1 MPEPVITYALIALNV
16 AVSLWG
22 FSSLRSGS
30 FRRFVF
36 APHDVARGRNLTGM
50 LLSHFSHGDGW
61 HLFFNMLTLYVFGRV
76 TEAGLGPRMLIV
88 YAAGAVAANLL
99 IFLLRRNDPG
109 YRVLGASDS
118 VTAILFAAI
127 VLRPE
132 MSVQFLLLPIPIPAP
147 IFAVLYIAYTS
158 FLLDRGIGNVSH
170 EGHLAGALSGLL
182 LGGWLA
188 PGHFGPLIERAQR
201 LFH

>member
-1 MPEPVITYALIALNV
+1 MPEPVLTYALIALNV
-16 AVSLWG
+16 AISLWG

-36 APHDVARGRNLTGM
+36 APHEVMRGKNLLGM

-88 YAAGAVAANLL
+88 YAAGAVASNLL
-99 IFLLRRNDPG
+99 ILLLRRNDPG

-132 MSVQFLLLPIPIPAP
+132 MSVQFLVIPIPIPAP

-170 EGHLAGALSGLL
+170 EGHLAGAISGLL

-188 PGHFGPLIERAQR
+188 PEHFGPLIDRAQR

>member
-1 MPEPVITYALIALNV
+1 MREPVLTYLLIAVNV
-16 AVSLWG
+16 AISLWG
-22 FSSLRSGS
+22 FSSLKAGS

-36 APHDVARGRNLTGM
+36 APHEVARGQSLQGM

-61 HLFFNMLTLYVFGRV
+61 HLFFNMLTFYFFGPV
-76 TEAGLGPRMLIV
+76 VEYAFGPWMLLI
-88 YAAGAVAANLL
+88 YAAAGVAANVL
-99 IFLLRRNDPG
+99 IFLLRRNDAG

-132 MSVQFLLLPIPIPAP
+132 MTIQFLVLPIPIPAP
-147 IFAVLYIAYTS
+147 LFAILYLAYTS

-170 EGHLAGALSGLL
+170 EGHLAGALTGLA
-182 LGGWLA
+182 LGGWLS
-188 PGHFGPLIERAQR
+188 PYHFGPLLERAR
-201 LFH
+201 HLFL

>member
-1 MPEPVITYALIALNV
+1 MAEPILTYALIALNV
-16 AVSLWG
+16 AISFWG

-36 APHDVARGRNLTGM
+36 APHEVRRGHNLIGM
-50 LLSHFSHGDGW
+50 LLSHFSHADAW

-76 TEAGLGPRMLIV
+76 TEAGLGPNMLII
-88 YAAGAVAANLL
+88 YFAAGLAGNLL
-99 IFLLRRNDPG
+99 ILLLRGNDPG

-132 MSVQFLLLPIPIPAP
+132 MSIQFLLIPIPIAAP
-147 IFAVLYIAYTS
+147 IFAVIYIAYTS
-158 FLLDRGIGNVSH
+158 FLLDKGIGNVSH
-170 EGHLAGALSGLL
+170 EGHLAGALTGLL

-188 PGHFGPLIERAQR
+188 PDHFAPLLERVHR
-201 LFH
+201 LIH

>member
-1 MPEPVITYALIALNV
+1 
-16 AVSLWG
+16 
-22 FSSLRSGS
+22 
-30 FRRFVF
+30 
-36 APHDVARGRNLTGM
+36 M

-88 YAAGAVAANLL
+88 YAAAGAAATLL
-99 IFLLRRNDPG
+99 IFLLRRNDAG

-132 MSVQFLLLPIPIPAP
+132 MSIQFLFIPVPIPAP
-147 IFAVLYIAYTS
+147 IFAVIYVAYTS

-170 EGHLAGALSGLL
+170 EGHLAGALTGLL

-188 PGHFGPLIERAQR
+188 PDHFGPLLERAQR

>member
-1 MPEPVITYALIALNV
+1 MPEPVLTYALIALNV
-16 AVSLWG
+16 AISLWG

-36 APHDVARGRNLTGM
+36 SPHDVAQGKNLVGM

-76 TEAGLGPRMLIV
+76 TEAGLGPNMLIV
-88 YAAGAVAANLL
+88 YAAGAVAGNLL
-99 IFLLRRNDPG
+99 ILLLRRNDPG

-147 IFAVLYIAYTS
+147 VFAVLYIAYTS

-188 PGHFGPLIERAQR
+188 PEHFGPLIERAQR

>member
-1 MPEPVITYALIALNV
+1 MPEPVLTYALIAVNV

-22 FSSLRSGS
+22 FSSLKAGS

-36 APHDVARGRNLTGM
+36 APHEVARGNNFPGM
-50 LLSHFSHGDGW
+50 LLSHFSHGDAW

-76 TEAGLGPRMLIV
+76 VEAGLGPRMLIV
-88 YAAGAVAANLL
+88 YVAAGLAGNLL
-99 IFLLRRNDPG
+99 IFLMRRNDPG

-132 MSVQFLLLPIPIPAP
+132 MSIQFLLIPIPIPAP
-147 IFAVLYIAYTS
+147 VFAILYIAYTS

-170 EGHLAGALSGLL
+170 EGHLAGALTGLL

-188 PGHFGPLIERAQR
+188 PDHFAPLLDRAQR

>member
-1 MPEPVITYALIALNV
+1 MAEPVLTYALIALNV

-22 FSSLRSGS
+22 FSSLRKGG

-36 APHDVARGRNLTGM
+36 APHEVARGHNLIGM

-76 TEAGLGPRMLIV
+76 TEAGLGPRMLII
-88 YAAGAVAANLL
+88 YAAAGAAASLF

-132 MSVQFLLLPIPIPAP
+132 MSIQFLFIPIPIPAP
-147 IFAVLYIAYTS
+147 IFAVIYVAYTS

-170 EGHLAGALSGLL
+170 EGHLAGALTGLL

-188 PGHFGPLIERAQR
+188 PDHFGPLLERAQR

>member
-1 MPEPVITYALIALNV
+1 MPEPVLTYALIALNV
-16 AVSLWG
+16 AISLWG

-36 APHDVARGRNLTGM
+36 APHDVMRGKNLLGM

-88 YAAGAVAANLL
+88 YAAGAVASNLL
-99 IFLLRRNDPG
+99 ILLLRRNDPA

-132 MSVQFLLLPIPIPAP
+132 MSVQFLLIPIPIPAP

-188 PGHFGPLIERAQR
+188 PEHFGPLIERAQR

>member
-1 MPEPVITYALIALNV
+1 MSEPIFTYALIALNV
-16 AVSLWG
+16 AVSMWG
-22 FSSLRSGS
+22 FSSLKSGS

-36 APHDVARGRNLTGM
+36 APHEVIRGRNLLGM
-50 LLSHFSHGDGW
+50 LLSHFSHADAW

-76 TEAGLGPRMLIV
+76 VEAGLGPNMLIV
-88 YAAGAVAANLL
+88 YAAAGLAGNLL
-99 IFLLRRNDPG
+99 ILLLRRNDSG

-132 MSVQFLLLPIPIPAP
+132 MSIQFLLIPVPIPAP
-147 IFAVLYIAYTS
+147 IFAVLYLAYTS

-170 EGHLAGALSGLL
+170 EGHLAGALTGLA

-188 PGHFGPLIERAQR
+188 PDHFGPLLDRAHR

>member
-1 MPEPVITYALIALNV
+1 MDGPVITYALIALNV

-22 FSSLRSGS
+22 FSSLRGGS

-36 APHDVARGRNLTGM
+36 SPFDVAHGRNLQGM
-50 LLSHFSHGDGW
+50 LLSHFAHGDGW

-76 TEAGLGPRMLIV
+76 TEAGLGPRMLLV
-88 YAAGAVAANLL
+88 YAAAGIAGNLL
-99 IFLLRRNDPG
+99 IFILRRNNPD

-118 VTAILFAAI
+118 VTGILFAAI
-127 VLRPE
+127 VLQPE
-132 MSVQFLLLPIPIPAP
+132 MSIQFLVLPIPIPAP
-147 IFAVLYIAYTS
+147 VFAVIYVAYTS
-158 FLLDRGIGNVSH
+158 FLLDREVGNVAH
-170 EGHLAGALSGLL
+170 EAHLGGALTGLL

>member
-1 MPEPVITYALIALNV
+1 MPEPILTYALIALNV

-22 FSSLRSGS
+22 FSSLKSGS

-36 APHDVARGRNLTGM
+36 APHEVIRGRNLLGM
-50 LLSHFSHGDGW
+50 LLSHFSHADAW

-76 TEAGLGPRMLIV
+76 VEAGLGPNMLIV
-88 YAAGAVAANLL
+88 YAAAGLAANLL
-99 IFLLRRNDPG
+99 ILILRRNDAG

-132 MSVQFLLLPIPIPAP
+132 MSIQFLVIPVPIPAP

-170 EGHLAGALSGLL
+170 EGHLAGALTGLV

-188 PGHFGPLIERAQR
+188 PDHFAPLLDRAHR

>member
-1 MPEPVITYALIALNV
+1 MAEPVVTYALIALNV

-22 FSSLRSGS
+22 FSALKKGD

-36 APHDVARGRNLTGM
+36 APYEVARGRNGIGM

-61 HLFFNMLTLYVFGRV
+61 HLFFNMLTLYIFGRV
-76 TEAGLGPRMLIV
+76 VEAGLGPRMLII
-88 YAAGAVAANLL
+88 YAAAALAGNLL
-99 IFLLRRNDPG
+99 IFLLRRDDPG
-109 YRVLGASDS
+109 HRVLGASDS

-132 MSVQFLLLPIPIPAP
+132 MSIQFLIVPIPIPAP
-147 IFAVLYIAYTS
+147 IFAVIYIAYTS

-170 EGHLAGALSGLL
+170 EGHLAGALTGLA

-188 PGHFGPLIERAQR
+188 PDHFGPLIERVQR
-201 LFH
+201 LWH

>member
-1 MPEPVITYALIALNV
+1 M
-16 AVSLWG
+16 
-22 FSSLRSGS
+22 
-30 FRRFVF
+30 
-36 APHDVARGRNLTGM
+36 
-50 LLSHFSHGDGW
+50 
-61 HLFFNMLTLYVFGRV
+61 
-76 TEAGLGPRMLIV
+76 
-88 YAAGAVAANLL
+88 AANLL
-99 IFLLRRNDPG
+99 IFILRRNDPG

-132 MSVQFLLLPIPIPAP
+132 MSVQFLLIPIPIPAP

-188 PGHFGPLIERAQR
+188 PEHFGPLIERAQR

>member
-1 MPEPVITYALIALNV
+1 MPEPILTYALIALNV
-16 AVSLWG
+16 AVSMWG
-22 FSSLRSGS
+22 FSSLKSGS

-36 APHDVARGRNLTGM
+36 APHEVIRGRNLLGM
-50 LLSHFSHGDGW
+50 LLSHFSHADAW

-76 TEAGLGPRMLIV
+76 VEAGLGPNMLIV
-88 YAAGAVAANLL
+88 YAAAGLAGNLL
-99 IFLLRRNDPG
+99 ILLLRRNDSG

-132 MSVQFLLLPIPIPAP
+132 MSIQFLVIPVPIPAP
-147 IFAVLYIAYTS
+147 IFAVLYLAYTS

-170 EGHLAGALSGLL
+170 EGHLAGALTGLA

-188 PGHFGPLIERAQR
+188 PDHFGPLLDRAHR

>member
-1 MPEPVITYALIALNV
+1 MPEPILTYALIALNV

-22 FSSLRSGS
+22 FSSLKSGS

-36 APHDVARGRNLTGM
+36 APHEVARGQNLIGI

-88 YAAGAVAANLL
+88 YAAAGVASTLL

-132 MSVQFLLLPIPIPAP
+132 MSIQFLLIPIPIPAP
-147 IFAVLYIAYTS
+147 VFAVIYIGYTS

-170 EGHLAGALSGLL
+170 EGHLAGALTGLL
-182 LGGWLA
+182 LGGWFA
-188 PGHFGPLIERAQR
+188 PDHFAPLIERAQR

>member
-1 MPEPVITYALIALNV
+1 MPEPILTYALIALNV

-22 FSSLRSGS
+22 FSSLRSGT

-36 APHDVARGRNLTGM
+36 APHEVIRGRNLVGM
-50 LLSHFSHGDGW
+50 LLSHFSHADAW

-76 TEAGLGPRMLIV
+76 VEAGLGPNMLLV
-88 YAAGAVAANLL
+88 YAVAGLAGNLL
-99 IFLLRRNDPG
+99 ILLLRRNDSG

-118 VTAILFAAI
+118 VTSILFAAI

-132 MSVQFLLLPIPIPAP
+132 MSIQFLLIPIPIPAP

-170 EGHLAGALSGLL
+170 EGHLAGALTGLV

-188 PGHFGPLIERAQR
+188 PDHFAPLLERAHR

>member
-1 MPEPVITYALIALNV
+1 MPEPILTYALIALNV
-16 AVSLWG
+16 AVSMWG
-22 FSSLRSGS
+22 FSSLKSGS

-36 APHDVARGRNLTGM
+36 APHEVIRGRNLLGM
-50 LLSHFSHGDGW
+50 LLSHFSHADAW

-76 TEAGLGPRMLIV
+76 VEAGLGPNMLLV
-88 YAAGAVAANLL
+88 YAAAGLAGNLL
-99 IFLLRRNDPG
+99 ILLLRRNDSG

-132 MSVQFLLLPIPIPAP
+132 MSIQFLVIPVPIPAP

-170 EGHLAGALSGLL
+170 EGHLAGALTGLV

-188 PGHFGPLIERAQR
+188 PDHFAPLLDRAHR

>member
-1 MPEPVITYALIALNV
+1 MAEPVLTYALIALNV

-22 FSSLRSGS
+22 FSSLKSGS

-36 APHDVARGRNLTGM
+36 APHEVARGHNFAGM
-50 LLSHFSHGDGW
+50 LLSHFSHADAW
-61 HLFFNMLTLYVFGRV
+61 HLIFNMLTLYFFGRV
-76 TEAGLGPRMLIV
+76 VEMGLGPRMLIV
-88 YAAGAVAANLL
+88 YAAAGLAGNLL

-132 MSVQFLLLPIPIPAP
+132 MSIQFLFLPIPIPAP
-147 IFAVLYIAYTS
+147 LFAVLYVAYTS
-158 FLLDRGIGNVSH
+158 FLLDKGIGNVSH
-170 EGHLAGALSGLL
+170 EGHLAGALTGLF

-188 PGHFGPLIERAQR
+188 PDHFAPLLERAQR

>member
-1 MPEPVITYALIALNV
+1 MPQPVLTLALIALNV

-22 FSSLRSGS
+22 FSSLKRGG

-36 APHDVARGRNLTGM
+36 APHEVARGKNLVGM
-50 LLSHFSHGDGW
+50 LLSHFSHGDLW

-76 TEAGLGPRMLIV
+76 VEAGLGPRMLII
-88 YAAGAVAANLL
+88 YAAAALAGNLL
-99 IFLLRRNDPG
+99 ILLLRRNDPG

-132 MSVQFLLLPIPIPAP
+132 MSIQFLVVPIPIPAP
-147 IFAVLYIAYTS
+147 VFAVIYIAYTS
-158 FLLDRGIGNVSH
+158 FLLDKGIGNVSH
-170 EGHLAGALSGLL
+170 EGHLAGALTGLL
-182 LGGWLA
+182 LGGWLS
-188 PGHFGPLIERAQR
+188 PDHFGPLLERAQR
-201 LFH
+201 LLH

>member
-1 MPEPVITYALIALNV
+1 MREPLLTYALIALNV

-22 FSSLRSGS
+22 FSSLKAGS

-36 APHDVARGRNLTGM
+36 APHEVARGHNFSGILF
-50 LLSHFSHGDGW
+50 SHFSHADGW
-61 HLFFNMLTLYVFGRV
+61 HLFFNMLVLYFFGRV
-76 TEAGLGPRMLIV
+76 VEAGLGPRMLIV
-88 YAAGAVAANLL
+88 YVAAGLAGNLL

-118 VTAILFAAI
+118 VTAILFSAI

-132 MSVQFLLLPIPIPAP
+132 MSIQFLFLPIPIPAP
-147 IFAVLYIAYTS
+147 IFAVIYIAYTS
-158 FLLDRGIGNVSH
+158 FLLDKGIGNVSH
-170 EGHLAGALSGLL
+170 EGHLAGALTGLF

-188 PGHFGPLIERAQR
+188 PDHFGPLLERIHR
-201 LFH
+201 LIP

>member
-1 MPEPVITYALIALNV
+1 MPEPILTYALIALNV

-22 FSSLRSGS
+22 FASLKSGS

-36 APHDVARGRNLTGM
+36 SPHDAARGQNLIGI

-76 TEAGLGPRMLIV
+76 TEAGLGPSMLII
-88 YAAGAVAANLL
+88 YAAAGVASTLL

-127 VLRPE
+127 ILRPE
-132 MSVQFLLLPIPIPAP
+132 MSIQFLLIPIPIPAP
-147 IFAVLYIAYTS
+147 VFAIIYIAYTS

-170 EGHLAGALSGLL
+170 EGHLAGALTGLL

-188 PGHFGPLIERAQR
+188 PDHFAPLIERAQR